1 MDQSSSVPSSSPSQQ
16 PPSQQ
21 QPPRPLHSNSLTVVL
36 SVVIIVLLAVSGYL
50 AWQHAA
56 DTQTRPTV
64 PVVVSPELAA
74 STTPSHTTSATT
86 TNSSGSVLNNHVDP
100 SSDQLTVAWK
110 AGTIVAP
117 HDAFGSIIPS
127 NDLKTVNSNPMSLD
141 GMSDGLPNYTFHYDF
156 YNQGQVTDGRFKDYR
171 VYGAVQTEHEVDLG
185 MDLTE
190 APPFLNLLVSPD
202 QREVRIIGMS
212 TSTIFAQTW
221 PNVVYAPNLRLN
233 LTSFPETLTLANGK
247 TIKRAALSV
256 NAQPVP
262 LCGGSAGCLT
272 QLPVARTADGRGL
285 YTGPTG
291 SQFTEYTTKPGCLI
305 LYRENGEGMV
315 YESGIA
321 SAYRDPNAG
330 ADTQYPAA
338 LVVGPAQLHWNAA
351 YASTSTFRSH
361 ETGGCGGI
369 DCLRVLNTNQVT
381 MSDLIQ
387 AGTTDAGDPIY
398 VYKPS
403 VLAQHPTV
411 INEVYDSWYQFDP
424 ATNQKLSYDV
434 FLRRLKVPAF
444 LWQDALGRWVVYK
457 NSDAIPLAE
466 CGKPVIYL
474 YPTKTEAVHVGL
486 PSFVKVTVS
495 EPSYPEAGWNVSAEP
510 SGKLTL
516 KDGSSVRSL
525 YWEGVGV
532 NYRIPT
538 TGFVVRQSQVAS
550 FLRETL
556 PRYGLNAQE
565 TQDFMDFWLPKFTGA
580 PYYRLSFLIND
591 WNKAVPLNVSPAPQT
606 TIRLFMDWQ
615 RLAGP
620 IDLVTPKIE
629 TPTRDGFTLVEWGGL
644 LH

>member
-1 MDQSSSVPSSSPSQQ
+1 MDQPSSAPSSSPSSEK
-16 PPSQQ
+16 PPVQ
-21 QPPRPLHSNSLTVVL
+21 PLHSNSLTVVL
-36 SVVIIVLLAVSGYL
+36 SVVIIVLLGVSGYL
-50 AWQHAA
+50 AWQHAI
-56 DTQTRPTV
+56 DTQQNPT
-64 PVVVSPELAA
+64 PVVPIEQ
-74 STTPSHTTSATT
+74 TPSNEATSTPV
-86 TNSSGSVLNNHVDP
+86 TNTSTVVLDNHIDP
-100 SSDQLTVAWK
+100 SADQLNVAWK

-117 HDAFGSIIPS
+117 RDAFGSLIPS
-127 NDLKTVNSNPMSLD
+127 NDLKTINPEENPLD
-141 GMSDGLPNYTFHYDF
+141 GMSDSLPNYTFHYDY

-185 MDLTE
+185 MDLTQ

-202 QREVRIIGMS
+202 QREIRIVGMS

-221 PNVVYAPNLRLN
+221 PNVVYAPNLKLN
-233 LTSFPETLTLANGK
+233 VSNFPETLTLANGK
-247 TIKRAALSV
+247 TVKRAALSV
-256 NAQPVP
+256 GAQPAP

-272 QLPVARTADGRGL
+272 QLPVIRTADGRGL

-291 SQFTEYTTKPGCLI
+291 SQFTQYTTKPGCLI
-305 LYRENGEGMV
+305 LYRENGEGMI
-315 YESGIA
+315 YESAIA

-330 ADTQYPAA
+330 GDVTYPAA
-338 LVVGPAQLHWNAA
+338 QLVGPAQLHWNSA
-351 YASTSTFRSH
+351 YASTSTFRSQ
-361 ETGGCGGI
+361 ESGGCGGI
-369 DCLRVLNTNQVT
+369 DCMRVLSANQVE
-381 MSDLIQ
+381 MSNLVQ

-403 VLAQHPTV
+403 ALTQHPAV
-411 INEVYDSWYQFDP
+411 IDEVYDSWYQFDP
-424 ATNQKLSYDV
+424 VTNQKLSYDV
-434 FLRRLKVPAF
+434 FLRRMKVPAF
-444 LWQDALGRWVVYK
+444 LWQDAAGRWAVYK
-457 NSDAIPLAE
+457 NSDAVPLAE

-474 YPTKTEAVHVGL
+474 YPTKTEQVQVRL
-486 PSFVKVTVS
+486 PSFVNVTVS
-495 EPSYPEAGWNVSAEP
+495 EPAYPNAGWNVAAEP

-516 KDGSSVRSL
+516 KDGSSVNSL

-532 NYRIPT
+532 NYSVPT
-538 TGFVVRQSQVAS
+538 TGFVVRQSEVAS

-580 PYYRLSFLIND
+580 PYYRLSFLTND
-591 WNKAVPLNVSPAPQT
+591 WNKAVPLNVSPAPKT

-620 IDLVTPKIE
+620 IDLVAPKIE